1 MRAMKKDP
9 KKSATKR
16 GGDIKVLMKDGK
28 VLIKDGKVLVTRKK
42 QRPGAD
48 GR

>member
-1 MRAMKKDP
+1 MKKDT
-9 KKSATKR
+9 KRSTKKR

-28 VLIKDGKVLVTRKK
+28 VLMKDGKVLVSRKK
-42 QRPGAD
+42 QPPEVK